1 MRYTLEGYTN
11 SYEIREEIDKT
22 QRITLNSPCARDKYL
37 SHKEKHTEN
46 AKFN

>member
-22 QRITLNSPCARDKYL
+22 QRITQLTMR
-37 SHKEKHTEN
+37 EG
-46 AKFN
+46 